1 MIVCYTF
8 TMIESLLQSLAPLFS
23 AITRAG
29 GRPLLVGGA
38 VRDLLLGLS
47 PTDIDIE
54 VYGID
59 AETLTAA
66 LASFGRIDAVGRAFG
81 ILKLRM
87 AGYELDVA
95 LPQRRMPVIGGERGA
110 LGVLD
115 PTLTPPEALARRDF
129 TINALALTTDG
140 ALLDFFGG
148 RADLQSRVLRHTSA
162 AFGEDA
168 LRVLRAMQ
176 LAARFDLRL
185 APETA
190 AICRDLL
197 PAAAHIPLDR
207 IWREWYKW
215 ALLGVRPSSGLRALA
230 ASGWIALY
238 PELVALQH
246 CPQDPRF
253 HPEGDVW
260 VHTLYVCDIA
270 AQLAEGDA
278 LETRERITL
287 LLTALCHDLGKPATT
302 ITDDEGTIRSPGHA
316 QEGVPLTSAFLR
328 RIGAPNWVERPA
340 LPLVREHMAHV
351 GASAAARV
359 VRRLATRLAP
369 ATLRQW
375 ERLVAADASGRP
387 PLPPERP
394 GAPFLAVAEREGTA
408 SSKPAA
414 VLNGRHLIAA
424 GFVPGPRLGVLL
436 RQAYEA
442 QLDGAFATAEEGV
455 AWVLRRHHRVE

>member
-8 TMIESLLQSLAPLFS
+8 TMIESLLQSLAPLFR
-23 AITRAG
+23 AISQAG
-29 GRPLLVGGA
+29 GRPLIVGGA
-38 VRDLLLGLS
+38 VRDLLLGLA
-47 PTDIDIE
+47 PTDIDVE
-54 VYGID
+54 VYGINAD
-59 AETLTAA
+59 TLTAA
-66 LASFGRIDAVGRAFG
+66 LASFGRIDAVGRSFG

-87 AGYELDVA
+87 AKYDLDVA
-95 LPQRRMPVIGGERGA
+95 LPQRRMPLSGERGV
-110 LGVLD
+110 LGVFD
-115 PTLTPPEALARRDF
+115 PTLTPLEALARRDF

-148 RADLQSRVLRHTSA
+148 RADLQARVLRHTSA
-162 AFGEDA
+162 AFGEDPV
-168 LRVLRAMQ
+168 RVLRAMQ

-190 AICRDLL
+190 TICRDLL
-197 PAAAHIPLDR
+197 PAAAQIPLDR

-215 ALLGVRPSSGLRALA
+215 ALFGARPAAGLRALA
-230 ASGWIALY
+230 ASGWLARY

-270 AQLAEGDA
+270 AQLARRDA
-278 LETRERITL
+278 LEARERITL

-302 ITDDEGTIRSPGHA
+302 ITTDDGIIRSPGHA

-328 RIGAPNWVERPA
+328 RIGAPYWVERPA
-340 LPLVREHMAHV
+340 LPLVREHMAHL
-351 GASAAARV
+351 GASATARV

-375 ERLVAADASGRP
+375 ERLVEADASGRP

-408 SSKPAA
+408 SSEPAA
-414 VLNGRHLIAA
+414 ILHGRDLIAA

-442 QLDGAFATAEEGV
+442 QLDGAFATAAEGV
-455 AWVLRRHHRVE
+455 AWVLRQHDRVE